1 MCGIVAYKGN
11 QNASEIIVPS
21 LKKLEYRGYDSWG
34 IAVINE
40 SNIEYVKKS
49 GRIEGEDIEINLGD
63 SNIGIGHTRWA
74 THGGVTDENAHPHLS
89 NDENIAVV
97 HNGIIENYK
106 ELKTFLEENGFKFM
120 SETDS
125 EIIPNLIEHYCKNV
139 RFKTAVKRTLKRIK
153 GNYSIVAI
161 EKGTGTICASRR
173 GSPLVL
179 GIGEDATFVASDI
192 PAFLDY
198 TTNVVYLY
206 DGDLVIID
214 EEISFFNLD
223 ENVEVKREIEKIE
236 WDAEQAKKGNFKHY
250 MLKEIS
256 EQVESVERAISQDKE
271 LIEEFA
277 KDIKKAR
284 NVFFVACG
292 SSYHASLHG
301 SYLLGK
307 NTNIN
312 AIPVL
317 ASEFKNYINFVDKK
331 TLIIVISQSGETVDV
346 LDAVKMA
353 KDKDGKVLAIV
364 NVQGSSLTREV
375 EKYILMNAGPEI
387 GVLSTKTY
395 TSQLAILSLISYSV
409 NDKYQKGLKALK
421 ALIKYVYS
429 LTSKNTREYL
439 KKLSRN
445 LRYVEHIYTIGR
457 NLEYPTALESA
468 LKIKEVSYIH
478 AEGFAGGELKH
489 GNIALIE
496 KGTPCIVFVPEKN
509 NEEIMSNMIEVKS
522 RGAYI
527 IGIGSKNHEEFDFF
541 IKVRDAGEL
550 NSICQIIPIQILSY
564 HLAVMRGHDP
574 DKPRNLAKSVT
585 VK

>member
-40 SNIEYVKKS
+40 NNIEYIKKS
-49 GRIEGEDIEINLGD
+49 GRIEGEDIEFNLGD
-63 SNIGIGHTRWA
+63 ANIGIGHTRWA
-74 THGGVTDENAHPHLS
+74 THGSVTDENAHPHLS
-89 NDENIAVV
+89 NDGNVAVV

-106 ELKTFLEENGFKFM
+106 ELKKFLEANDFKFM

-125 EIIPNLIEHYCKNV
+125 EIIPNLIEYYCKNV

-161 EKGTGTICASRR
+161 ERETGIICASRR

-206 DGDLVIID
+206 DGDIVLID

-256 EQVESVERAISQDKE
+256 EQVDSIERAITQDKE
-271 LIEEFA
+271 LIEGFA

-284 NVFFVACG
+284 NVFLVACG

-307 NTNIN
+307 NTSIN

-317 ASEFKNYINFVDKK
+317 ASEFKNYINFIDQKS
-331 TLIIVISQSGETVDV
+331 LIIVISQSGETVDV

-353 KDKDGKVLAIV
+353 KEQKGKVLAIV

-409 NDKYQKGLKALK
+409 NNKYKKGLKALK
-421 ALIKYVYS
+421 ALIKYVYA

-489 GNIALIE
+489 GTIALIE

-509 NEEIMSNMIEVKS
+509 NEEIISNMIEVKS

-527 IGIGSKNHEEFDFF
+527 IGIGSKNIEEFDFF

-550 NSICQIIPIQILSY
+550 NSICQIIPIQILAY